1 MGFLKKIGKFY
12 PQYSA
17 FLGGGGGKDPGKGQ
31 QKGILAEHAKTAM
44 VNRSLYAQAAYQ
56 QRQGLGAIN
65 AGFKQANSVLGQQA
79 ANAKQG
85 ILDRETQNL
94 GALKAGA
101 AANGMS
107 GTSTNTN
114 LQRAVYSDTGRQ
126 LADTDATIGAIKAQL
141 ATQQAAAQAGQYGQ
155 LAGIAQNQAG
165 ASNQLG
171 QSLINSLGNVQ
182 YQDPNAWLSSLL
194 GLGGTVAGFALGG
207 PAGGAVGG
215 QVGQQ
220 VAGGGAGGYMG
231 GGYGR

>member
-1 MGFLKKIGKFY
+1 MGFSLKKLTGHLDPFG
-12 PQYSA
+12 SSLRGV
-17 FLGGGGGKDPGKGQ
+17 LGGGADPGKAQ
-31 QKGILAEHAKTAM
+31 QAGILKAHAQTAM
-44 VNRSLYAQAAYQ
+44 QNRALYAQAAWQ

-65 AGFKQANSVLGQQA
+65 SGFKQANSVLGQQSA
-79 ANAKQG
+79 AAKQG

-101 AANGMS
+101 AAGGTL

-126 LADTDATIGAIKAQL
+126 LADTDAQVAAIKADL
-141 ATQQAAAQAGQYGQ
+141 AQRQAQATAGQYNVLGNT
-155 LAGIAQNQAG
+155 AQNQAG

-182 YQDPNAWLSSLL
+182 YQDPNAWIQSLL
-194 GLGGTVAGFALGG
+194 GIAGTVGGYALAG

-215 QVGQQ
+215 NVQHWNG
-220 VAGGGAGGYMG
+220 
-231 GGYGR
+231 

>member
-31 QKGILAEHAKTAM
+31 QKGILKEHEKTAM
-44 VNRSLYAQAAYQ
+44 QNRALYAQAAYQ

-101 AANGMS
+101 AAGGTL

-114 LQRAVYSDTGRQ
+114 LNRAVYSDTSRA

-182 YQDPNAWLSSLL
+182 YQDPNAWLQSLFSI
-194 GLGGTVAGFALGG
+194 GGTALGAYFGG
-207 PAGGAVGG
+207 PAGAAVGG
-215 QVGQQ
+215 QVGSSL
-220 VAGGGAGGYMG
+220 GGGSAQG
-231 GGYGR
+231 GGSGGIY

>member
-1 MGFLKKIGKFY
+1 MGWLKKTFKSYNPATGF
-12 PQYSA
+12 A
-17 FLGGGGGKDPGKGQ
+17 GGLLGGGKDPGKAQ
-31 QKGILAEHAKTAM
+31 QAGILKAHKETAM
-44 VNRSLYAQAAYQ
+44 QNRALYAQAAYQ

-101 AANGMS
+101 AAGGTL

-114 LQRAVYSDTGRQ
+114 LNRAVYSDTSRA

-182 YQDPNAWLSSLL
+182 YADPNSWLHSLL
-194 GLGGTVAGFALGG
+194 GIGGTVAGFALGG
-207 PAGGAVGG
+207 PPGAAAGN
-215 QVGQQ
+215 QVGQTL
-220 VAGGGAGGYMG
+220 GGGGIY
-231 GGYGR
+231 